1 VRVRVA
7 GRTEIEPGQRRLV
20 DVNGETVGIFNVGGS
35 FFALVNRCVHQGGPV
50 CNGKIMPRLSAEVLP
65 SGEVKEVL
73 SAEIDTIACPWHG
86 WEYDLRSGQCLANPR
101 LGLQAY
107 QVVSEGD
114 DLFVDTGN
122 KSTGNGSR

>member
-7 GRTEIEPGQRRLV
+7 GRDEIAPGERRLV
-20 DVNGETVGIFNVGGS
+20 DVDGEPVGIFNVGGTY
-35 FFALVNRCVHQGGPV
+35 FALVNRCVHQGGPV
-50 CNGKIMPRLSAEVLP
+50 CNGKIMPKLSAVVLP

-73 SAEIDTIACPWHG
+73 SPEVDTIACPWHG
-86 WEYDLRSGQCLANPR
+86 WEYDLRSGRCLANPR
-101 LGLQAY
+101 LGIRAY

-122 KSTGNGSR
+122 GSR